1 MKYQHLLKPGSIGA
15 MTLKNRFVM
24 APMGSNFAEENG
36 TAGER
41 LREY

>member
-1 MKYQHLLKPGSIGA
+1 

-36 TAGER
+36 TAGR
-41 LREY
+41 TSQGLLH

>member
-1 MKYQHLLKPGSIGA
+1 

-36 TAGER
+36 PLEKGSGIITSKE
-41 LREY
+41 LREVLD